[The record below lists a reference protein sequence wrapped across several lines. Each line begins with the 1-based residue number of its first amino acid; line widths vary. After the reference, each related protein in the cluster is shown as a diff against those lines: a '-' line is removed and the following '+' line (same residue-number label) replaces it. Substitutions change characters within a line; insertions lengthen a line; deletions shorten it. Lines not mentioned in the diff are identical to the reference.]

1 MTDSRCRIVCS
12 AGKDETGSVAD
23 LVRQWAGESV
33 PLLAW
38 AEPDPL
44 FVVVSNRTGRRDDFE
59 PLVPGTPAW
68 PEDLPLVEARLFWP
82 DSALHVV
89 AREGAGCAWAR
100 IAEVP
105 AGQTGS
111 EVARTA
117 IPVYTLQDRS
127 RFGLPEGPMLDGL
140 QAIEYRQRGRLV
152 AWRLLV
158 EER

>member
-1 MTDSRCRIVCS
+1 MTDSRCRIVYS
-12 AGKDETGSVAD
+12 VGTDETGSVAE
-23 LVRQWAGESV
+23 LVRQQALVSV

-44 FVVVSNRTGRRDDFE
+44 HVDVTNRTGRRGDFE
-59 PLVPGTPAW
+59 PLARGMPAW
-68 PEDLPLVEARLFWP
+68 PEDLPLVEARLFWA

-89 AREGAGCAWAR
+89 AREVGGCAWVR

-105 AGQTGS
+105 EGQTGS
-111 EVARTA
+111 EATRAA

-140 QAIEYRQRGRLV
+140 QAIEYRERGRLV
-152 AWRLLV
+152 AWRLTI
-158 EER
+158 